1 MAAQISIDTGRASE
15 IYSNSVARIE
25 RLREEL
31 VSLNSDIMDL
41 PEGANWK
48 GDAADKFMGVYNEM
62 QDQITNQFPQLLE
75 DLNTNL
81 NTNLQNLVDADAA
94 GV

>member
-1 MAAQISIDTGRASE
+1 MAVQISIDTGRAGE
-15 IYSNSVARIE
+15 IYTNSVSRIG

-31 VSLNSDIMDL
+31 AALNTDIMDL

-48 GDAADKFMGVYNEM
+48 GDAADKFMGIYAEM
-62 QDQITNQFPQLLE
+62 QDQITNQFPQLLD

-81 NTNLQNLVDADAA
+81 NTNLQNLIDADAA
-94 GV
+94 GA